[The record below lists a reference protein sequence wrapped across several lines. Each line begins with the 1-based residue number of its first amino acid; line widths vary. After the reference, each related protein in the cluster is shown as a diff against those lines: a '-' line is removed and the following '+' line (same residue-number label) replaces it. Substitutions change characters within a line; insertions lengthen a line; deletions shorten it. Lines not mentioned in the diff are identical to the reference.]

1 MKNLSNIEHE
11 LDIVTKQYVDNAAET
26 KVDKVEGKQLSTND
40 FSNEDKEKL
49 NSLENYI
56 LPTASADALG
66 GIKIG
71 NNLNIDEN
79 GILTSKEPF
88 MVYEGDLDVIH
99 LINQDLKQNSN
110 LNTALLVLDKLVYW
124 TRDLEDTYVI
134 IKDHDIEY
142 INSNLNS
149 YIQQYILSDSDC
161 STYTRTYM
169 KTIGIFTTYINV
181 SQSFFPIHYNN
192 SNYKSMYRY
201 TSSDSRGVFSL
212 NLWGNY
218 LKVTFKFNSSGLNA
232 VTYEIIEESYTLPIA
247 TTETLGGIKV
257 GENLTIA
264 EDGTLNAQTGAED
277 VIIPYK
283 TFADYSDEEKT
294 SIANKLLN
302 CINAVKS
309 LTKICYLEDMGVYYP
324 LSGIVNSENN
334 IDFIFIILEG
344 FTQGQITYTV
354 STTSNTLINV
364 TLNTSNLV
372 DSDMSD
378 TSIKPVQNKVIK
390 KYVDK
395 NVATLVNVGNIDWD
409 EVTPNTKGY
418 IANKPFGRIN
428 TFANTTNILF
438 ENTTHTGNMKVY
450 DMIFNIDFP
459 SGFAENIENITTAT
473 LQYGNKTYD
482 IRTISKATLKRTC
495 TENQTYS
502 KILEY
507 TGEFNTESIV
517 FKLNLKKSVKRTD
530 GTTILKGTLTCN
542 VKDLIA
548 SGIISEIPEDGT
560 VNLTFGLKVTT
571 TGTEIKVIDS
581 AYLPIASA
589 NTLGAI
595 KVGNNLTIDE
605 NGILNG
611 NDVDLTS
618 YAKKNEL
625 PTKVSDLTN
634 DSLFITNTVN
644 NLTNYYTKT
653 ETYTQEQ
660 INDLISAAAGLKL
673 EVVSVLPTTD
683 ISTSTI
689 YLKGTETEGTND
701 YEEWIYVNNNWEL
714 IGTTEVDLTPYT
726 TKEYTDNTFAKK
738 SLYSDTTINIG
749 RTSGTTVGQN
759 STAEGSNT
767 TASGDCSH
775 AEGDSTKA
783 SGYGSHAEGGNQ
795 TKASGLYSHA
805 EGQTTEA
812 TGSNSHAE
820 GSSTKATQSHSHAEG
835 SYTTA
840 SGVSSH
846 AEGDSTKA
854 SGNNQHVQGKYN
866 IEDTTSAHIVGN
878 GSSSARS
885 NAHTLDWSGNAW
897 FSGDVYTGSTSGTNK
912 DDGSKKLATEEYV
925 DSAIS
930 TNAMPASSIV
940 NNFWIGTQTEYDA
953 IATKSSTTLYMIKEG

>member
-11 LDIVTKQYVDNAAET
+11 LDIVTKQYVDNAAEA

-71 NNLNIDEN
+71 
-79 GILTSKEPF
+79 
-88 MVYEGDLDVIH
+88 
-99 LINQDLKQNSN
+99 
-110 LNTALLVLDKLVYW
+110 
-124 TRDLEDTYVI
+124 
-134 IKDHDIEY
+134 
-142 INSNLNS
+142 
-149 YIQQYILSDSDC
+149 
-161 STYTRTYM
+161 
-169 KTIGIFTTYINV
+169 
-181 SQSFFPIHYNN
+181 
-192 SNYKSMYRY
+192 
-201 TSSDSRGVFSL
+201 
-212 NLWGNY
+212 
-218 LKVTFKFNSSGLNA
+218 
-232 VTYEIIEESYTLPIA
+232 
-247 TTETLGGIKV
+247 
-257 GENLTIA
+257 ENLTIA

-283 TFADYSDEEKT
+283 TFTDYSDEEKT
-294 SIANKLLN
+294 SIADKLLN
-302 CINAVKS
+302 CIDSIKN
-309 LTKICYLEDMGVYYP
+309 LTKICYLEVMGTCYL
-324 LSGIVNSENN
+324 LSGIVNSEND
-334 IDFIFIILEG
+334 IEFIFIFMEG
-344 FTQGQITYTV
+344 FTQGQVTYTV

-364 TLNTSNLV
+364 TLNTSNPV
-372 DSDMSD
+372 DSAMSD
-378 TSIKPVQNKVIK
+378 TSENPVQNKVIK
-390 KYVDK
+390 SYVDK
-395 NVATLVNVGNIDWD
+395 SIATLVDIGNIDWD

-482 IRTISKATLKRTC
+482 IRTIKKASLKRTC

-517 FKLNLKKSVKRTD
+517 FELELSKKVRRTN
-530 GTTILKGTLTCN
+530 GTTTLQGKLICD
-542 VKDLIA
+542 VRDLIA
-548 SGIISEIPEDGT
+548 SGIISGMPEDGT

-581 AYLPIASA
+581 TYLPIASA

-605 NGILNG
+605 NGVLNG

-660 INDLISAAAGLKL
+660 INDLISAAVGLKL

-820 GSSTKATQSHSHAEG
+820 GSSTKATQSQAHAEG